1 MKNEQ
6 GSKMK
11 KIGKVGGWLRRGKRG
26 ERFMVEACYDNG
38 HSEQAQGFADLE
50 AAGRF
55 AIDLADRLGHAPPDP
70 AHGRAARVVIY
81 QGRVLKLSIAIIAG
95 GLMPHP
101 ADPQSA
107 SR

>member
-1 MKNEQ
+1 
-6 GSKMK
+6 MK
-11 KIGKVGGWLRRGKRG
+11 KIRKVGGWLRAGKRG
-26 ERFMVEACYDNG
+26 ERFVVETCYDNG

-55 AIDLADRLGHAPPDP
+55 AIELADRLGHAPADPD
-70 AHGRAARVVIY
+70 HGRAARVVIY
-81 QGRVLKLSIAIIAG
+81 QGRALKLSITVITG

-101 ADPQSA
+101 ADPRSA